1 MGVVIH
7 CPGCGAE
14 VSRGSRFCGAC
25 GAPTGDGSDAPTR
38 SSAPGAL
45 PIEKA
50 RPSSPGSSSSA
61 DQGRFIPGTVLAKR
75 YRIIGLLGRGGMGE
89 VYRAD
94 DLKLGQPVAL
104 KFLPRGL
111 EKDEGRLKR
120 FLNEVR
126 MALKVSHPN
135 VCRVHDIGE
144 FEGQHY
150 ISMEYVDG
158 EDLASLLRRIGR
170 LPKNKAIQAA
180 RQLCAGLATAHDQ
193 GVLHRDL
200 KPANV
205 MIDGR
210 GQVKITDF
218 GLAGLDDAI
227 EGAEA
232 RAGTPA
238 YMAPEQWAGQE
249 VTLKSD
255 LFALGLVLYELFT
268 GEQPYKGKTPAE
280 ILQLQDQSSP
290 TTPSSLV
297 EGFDPAVERVILK
310 CLEKDP
316 AQRPPSAL
324 AVSAA
329 LPGGDPLAAALAAG
343 ETPSPELV
351 AQAGG
356 AESVSPKMAIGL
368 FLAALVFTAL
378 WVVLARQVQLVGYLD
393 LQKSPEVLV
402 ARAQQILLDFG
413 YTEVPADSLFDFS
426 PNDAYLGHIEE
437 NDVSSERWDR
447 LGDSQPAALRFRY
460 RQSPQAI
467 VKQSEGSMGGWM
479 EDPAMTTAGEAM
491 LELDPNGR
499 LLSFLALPPERL
511 EPASEETMEPDWQPI
526 LSAAGLDP
534 AQLVA
539 AESTWVPPVYADNRA
554 AWVGTYPDAPD
565 IEIRIEA
572 AAFQGRPVAMRLLEP
587 WNRTRAE
594 DTAELAA
601 RTRTSVIVQQ
611 VTFNLMILAAIY
623 VAWRN
628 LRLGRGDRKT
638 ALRFAL
644 YLGIVRLLWV
654 VGAHH
659 VAAQGEAWILYS
671 HYAFSVWRIFLVW
684 IFYMAVEPYA
694 RRLWP
699 HMLVSWVRFVGGR
712 WRDPLVGRDILVG
725 VAVGTFLANLGWLA
739 IWLFPRL
746 TGVPGSPP
754 FVELSTLEALRRG
767 AHLVAALAIDHT
779 NAVLINSLFFVLILV
794 ILRVVL
800 RRTWLAVAAF
810 FVLAIGAYWPAYSS
824 PTAYLIFTSLNVAIF
839 VLVLFRYGFLS
850 LVVTNVVWFLL
861 TDFPMTY
868 QVSSWTFGGTVVAL
882 ALVLGLAIYG
892 LRIALAGRPLFR
904 DELAA

>member
-1 MGVVIH
+1 M
-7 CPGCGAE
+7 
-14 VSRGSRFCGAC
+14 
-25 GAPTGDGSDAPTR
+25 D
-38 SSAPGAL
+38 
-45 PIEKA
+45 
-50 RPSSPGSSSSA
+50 RPSSPDSSSSS
-61 DQGRFIPGTVLAKR
+61 DHGRFIPGAVLVKR

-111 EKDEGRLKR
+111 EKDEGRLQR

-144 FEGQHY
+144 FEGQNF

-180 RQLCAGLATAHDQ
+180 RQLCAGLAAAHDQ

-210 GQVKITDF
+210 GQVKIADF
-218 GLAGLDDAI
+218 GLAGLDDSI

-249 VTLKSD
+249 VTVKSD
-255 LFALGLVLYELFT
+255 LYSLGMLLYELFT
-268 GEQPYKGKTPAE
+268 GEQPFKGATPAE
-280 ILQLQDQSSP
+280 VVQAQEQSSP

-297 EGFDPAVERVILK
+297 EGFDPAVERVILT

-316 AQRPPSAL
+316 ARRPPSVL

-356 AESVSPKMAIGL
+356 AEGVSPKMVIGL

-378 WVVLARQVQLVGYLD
+378 WVVLARQTQLVGYLD

-402 ARAQQILLDFG
+402 ARAQQILSDLG
-413 YTEVPADSLFDFS
+413 YKEAPGDHLFDFR
-426 PNDAYLGHIEE
+426 PNEAYLGHVEK
-437 NDVSSERWDR
+437 NDESPDRWNQ
-447 LGDSQPAALRFRY
+447 LSDSQPAVLRFRY
-460 RQSPQAI
+460 RQSPQEI
-467 VKQSEGSMGGWM
+467 VKVGGGSIGELM
-479 EDPAMTTAGEAM
+479 EDPALAIAGEAM

-499 LLSFLALPPERL
+499 LLSFLAFPPERL
-511 EPASEETMEPDWQPI
+511 ESASEAIQEPDWQPI
-526 LSAAGLDP
+526 LTAAGLDP
-534 AQLVA
+534 AELVA
-539 AESTWVPPVYADNRA
+539 EKSTWIPPVYADSRA

-594 DTAELAA
+594 ETAELAA
-601 RTRTSVIVQQ
+601 RTRTGAIVQQ
-611 VTFNLMILAAIY
+611 VTLNLMILAAIF

-638 ALRFAL
+638 AFRFAL
-644 YLGIVRLLWV
+644 YLSAVRLIWI

-659 VAAQGEAWILYS
+659 VAAQGEGTILFS
-671 HYAFSVWRIFLVW
+671 HYAFSTWRIFMVW

-694 RRLWP
+694 RRIWP
-699 HMLVSWVRFVGGR
+699 HVLVTWVRFVGGR

-725 VAVGTFLANLGWLA
+725 VAAGSLLSNLGWLR

-746 TGVPGSPP
+746 TGMPGSPP
-754 FVELSTLEALRRG
+754 EVGLDTLEALRRG
-767 AHLVAALAIDHT
+767 AHFVAALAIDHT
-779 NAVLINSLFFVLILV
+779 NAVLMNSLFLVLILV
-794 ILRVVL
+794 ILRLAL
-800 RRTWLAVAAF
+800 RRTWLAVAAL
-810 FVLAIGAYWPAYSS
+810 FVLAIGAFWPAYSS
-824 PTAYLIFTSLNVAIF
+824 PTVYLIFTSLNIAI
-839 VLVLFRYGFLS
+839 LIGVLFRHGFLS
-850 LVVTNVVWFLL
+850 VVVSNAVWFLL
-861 TDFPMTY
+861 TGIPITY

-882 ALVLGLAIYG
+882 GVVIGLAVYG
-892 LRIALAGRPLFR
+892 LRISLAGRPLFQ
-904 DELAA
+904 DELTA

>member
-1 MGVVIH
+1 M
-7 CPGCGAE
+7 E
-14 VSRGSRFCGAC
+14 
-25 GAPTGDGSDAPTR
+25 
-38 SSAPGAL
+38 
-45 PIEKA
+45 
-50 RPSSPGSSSSA
+50 RPPSPVSSSSA
-61 DQGRFIPGTVLAKR
+61 DHGRFIPGTVLVKR

-111 EKDEGRLKR
+111 EKDEGRLQR

-144 FEGQHY
+144 FEGQHF

-180 RQLCAGLATAHDQ
+180 RQVCAGLAAAHDQ

-210 GQVKITDF
+210 GQIKIADF
-218 GLAGLDDAI
+218 GLAGLDDSI

-249 VTLKSD
+249 VTVKSD
-255 LFALGLVLYELFT
+255 LYSLGMLFYELFT
-268 GEQPYKGKTPAE
+268 GAQPFKGATPAE
-280 ILQLQDQSSP
+280 IVQAQEQSSP

-297 EGFDPAVERVILK
+297 EGFDPAVERVILT

-324 AVSAA
+324 AVAAA

-356 AESVSPKMAIGL
+356 AESVEPRIAIGL
-368 FLAALVFTAL
+368 FLAALVFIAL
-378 WVVLARQVQLVGYLD
+378 WTVLARQTQFVGYID

-402 ARAQQILLDFG
+402 ARAQQILLDLG
-413 YTEVPADSLFDFS
+413 YEEVPGDSLFEFE
-426 PNDAYLGHIEE
+426 PNYAYLGHIEE
-437 NDVSSERWDR
+437 TDVSPERWDR
-447 LGDSQPAALRFRY
+447 LRESQPAALRFFY
-460 RQSPQAI
+460 RQSPHPI
-467 VKQSEGSMGGWM
+467 LKEGAGSIGAWM
-479 EDPAMTTAGEAM
+479 QDPAMTISGEAM

-499 LLSFLALPPERL
+499 LRSFLALPPERV
-511 EPASEETMEPDWQPI
+511 ESASEATAEPDWLPI

-534 AQLVA
+534 EKLAV
-539 AESTWVPPVYADNRA
+539 AESTWVPPVYADHRT
-554 AWVGTYPDAPD
+554 AWVGSYPDAPN
-565 IEIRIEA
+565 IEIRVEA

-594 DTAELAA
+594 ETAELAA
-601 RTRTSVIVQQ
+601 RARVGAIIQN
-611 VTFNLMILAAIY
+611 VTYNLMILAAIF

-628 LRLGRGDRKT
+628 VRLGRGDRKT
-638 ALRFAL
+638 AFRFAL
-644 YLGIVRLLWV
+644 YLGVVRLLWM

-659 VAAQGEAWILYS
+659 VAAQGEVDILFS
-671 HYAFSVWRIFLVW
+671 HYAFSTWRIFMVW
-684 IFYMAVEPYA
+684 VFYMAVEPYA

-699 HMLVSWVRFVGGR
+699 HSLVTWVRFVGGR
-712 WRDPLVGRDILVG
+712 WRDALVGRDILVG
-725 VAVGTFLANLGWLA
+725 VAVGVLVANLDWLR

-746 TGVPGSPP
+746 TGLPGMSPGYD
-754 FVELSTLEALRRG
+754 LSTLEALRRG
-767 AHLVAALAIDHT
+767 AHLVTALAIDHT
-779 NAVLINSLFFVLILV
+779 NAVLMNSLFLVLILV
-794 ILRVVL
+794 ILRLVL
-800 RRTWLAVAAF
+800 RRTWLAVAVF
-810 FVLAIGAYWPAYSS
+810 FLLAIGAYWPTYSS
-824 PTAYLIFTSLNVAIF
+824 PAEHLIFMSLNVAI
-839 VLVLFRYGFLS
+839 LLGVLFRYGFLAT
-850 LVVTNVVWFLL
+850 VVSNVVL
-861 TDFPMTY
+861 FPLRNIPITY
-868 QVSSWTFGGTVVAL
+868 EVSSWTFGGTVMAL
-882 ALVLGLAIYG
+882 AVVLGLAIYG

-904 DELAA
+904 DELTT

>member
-1 MGVVIH
+1 M
-7 CPGCGAE
+7 
-14 VSRGSRFCGAC
+14 
-25 GAPTGDGSDAPTR
+25 
-38 SSAPGAL
+38 
-45 PIEKA
+45 PIEVA
-50 RPSSPGSSSSA
+50 RPSSAVSSSSA

-111 EKDEGRLKR
+111 EKDEGRLQR

-144 FEGQHY
+144 FEGQHF

-218 GLAGLDDAI
+218 GLAGLDDSI

-238 YMAPEQWAGQE
+238 YMAPEQWAGKE
-249 VTLKSD
+249 VTHKSD

-268 GEQPYKGKTPAE
+268 GEQPYEGKTPAE
-280 ILQLQDQSSP
+280 IVQIQEESSP

-297 EGFDPAVERVILK
+297 EGFDPAVERVILT

-316 AQRPPSAL
+316 AQRPPSVV
-324 AVSAA
+324 AVAAA

-356 AESVSPKMAIGL
+356 AESVSPKMVIGL
-368 FLAALVFTAL
+368 LLAALVFTAL
-378 WVVLARQVQLVGYLD
+378 WVALARQTQLVGYLD

-402 ARAQQILLDFG
+402 ARAQEILSDFG
-413 YTEVPADSLFDFS
+413 YTEAPGDSLFDFQ
-426 PNDAYLGHIEE
+426 PNNAYLGHIDE
-437 NDVSSERWDR
+437 NDESPDRWDR
-447 LGDSQPAALRFRY
+447 LGDSQPAALHFRY
-460 RQSPQAI
+460 RQSPQEI
-467 VKQSEGSMGGWM
+467 VKESGGSIGEWM
-479 EDPAMTTAGEAM
+479 EDPAMTRAGEAM
-491 LELDPNGR
+491 LVLDPNGR
-499 LLSFLALPPERL
+499 LLSFMALPPERL
-511 EPASEETMEPDWQPI
+511 ESASEPPLEPDWQPI

-534 AQLVA
+534 ADLVA
-539 AESTWVPPVYADNRA
+539 EESTWVPPVYADSRA

-594 DTAELAA
+594 ETAELAA
-601 RTRTSVIVQQ
+601 RTRTSVIVQH
-611 VTFNLMILAAIY
+611 VTFDLMILAAIF

-638 ALRFAL
+638 AFRFAL
-644 YLGIVRLLWV
+644 YLGLVRLLWV

-659 VAAQGEAWILYS
+659 VAAQGEGMILWS
-671 HYAFSVWRIFLVW
+671 HYAFSTWRIFIVW
-684 IFYMAVEPYA
+684 IFYIAIEPYA

-699 HMLVSWVRFVGGR
+699 HVLVTWVRFVGGR
-712 WRDPLVGRDILVG
+712 WRDPLVGRDILIG
-725 VAVGTFLANLGWLA
+725 VATGAFLTNLGWLST
-739 IWLFPRL
+739 WLFPRL
-746 TGVPGSPP
+746 TGMPGPP
-754 FVELSTLEALRRG
+754 PDVELSTLEALRRG

-779 NAVLINSLFFVLILV
+779 TAVLINSLFIVLLLV
-794 ILRVVL
+794 ILRLVL
-800 RRTWLAVAAF
+800 RRTWLAVAAA
-810 FVLAIGAYWPAYSS
+810 FVVAIGAYWPAYSS
-824 PTAYLIFTSLNVAIF
+824 PTVHLIFTSLNVAIF
-839 VLVLFRYGFLS
+839 LGILFRYGFLS
-850 LVVTNVVWFLL
+850 IVVSNVVWFLL
-861 TDFPMTY
+861 TGIPITY

-882 ALVLGLAIYG
+882 AGVFGLAI
-892 LRIALAGRPLFR
+892 
-904 DELAA
+904 

>member
-1 MGVVIH
+1 
-7 CPGCGAE
+7 
-14 VSRGSRFCGAC
+14 
-25 GAPTGDGSDAPTR
+25 
-38 SSAPGAL
+38 L
-45 PIEKA
+45 QIETD
-50 RPSSPGSSSSA
+50 RPSSPVSSSSA
-61 DQGRFIPGTVLAKR
+61 DQGRFIPGTVLFKR

-111 EKDEGRLKR
+111 EKDEGRLQR
-120 FLNEVR
+120 FL
-126 MALKVSHPN
+126 ALRVSHPN

-144 FEGQHY
+144 FEGQHF

-180 RQLCAGLATAHDQ
+180 RQLCAGLAAAHDQ

-210 GQVKITDF
+210 GQVKIADF
-218 GLAGLDDAI
+218 GLAGLDDSI

-249 VTLKSD
+249 VTVKSD
-255 LFALGLVLYELFT
+255 LYSLGMLLYELFT
-268 GEQPYKGKTPAE
+268 GEQPFKGATPAE
-280 ILQLQDQSSP
+280 IVQAQEHSSP

-297 EGFDPAVERVILK
+297 EGFDPAVERVILT

-324 AVSAA
+324 AVAAA

-356 AESVSPKMAIGL
+356 AESVEPRIAIGL

-378 WVVLARQVQLVGYLD
+378 WVVLAPQTQSVGYID
-393 LQKSPEVLV
+393 LPKSPEVLV
-402 ARAQQILLDFG
+402 ARAREILLDLG
-413 YTEVPADSLFDFS
+413 YEEVPGDSLFNFEA
-426 PNDAYLGHIEE
+426 NFAYIGHIEE
-437 NDVSSERWDR
+437 TDGSPDRWDR
-447 LGDSQPAALRFRY
+447 LRDSQPAALRFLY
-460 RQSPQAI
+460 RQSPHPI
-467 VKQSEGSMGGWM
+467 VKWGAGSIGAWM
-479 EDPAMTTAGEAM
+479 EDPAMTVAGEAM
-491 LELDPNGR
+491 VELDPDGR
-499 LLSFLALPPERL
+499 LRSFLALPPERIESDL
-511 EPASEETMEPDWQPI
+511 EVTLEPDWLPI

-539 AESTWVPPVYADNRA
+539 EESTWVPPVYADSRI
-554 AWVGTYPDAPD
+554 AWAGSYPDAPD
-565 IEIRIEA
+565 IEIRVEA
-572 AAFQGRPVAMRLLEP
+572 AAFQDRPVAMRLLEP

-594 DTAELAA
+594 ETAELAA
-601 RTRTSVIVQQ
+601 RARVGAIVQN
-611 VTFNLMILAAIY
+611 VTYNLMILAAIF

-628 LRLGRGDRKT
+628 VRLGRGDRKT
-638 ALRFAL
+638 AFRFAL
-644 YLGIVRLLWV
+644 YLGVVRLLWM

-659 VAAQGEAWILYS
+659 VAAQGEAGILVS
-671 HYAFSVWRIFLVW
+671 HYAFSTWRIFMVW
-684 IFYMAVEPYA
+684 VFYMAVEPYA

-699 HMLVSWVRFVGGR
+699 HSLVTWVRFVGGR
-712 WRDPLVGRDILVG
+712 WRDPLVGRDILIG
-725 VAVGTFLANLGWLA
+725 VAVGVLVTNLDWMR

-746 TGVPGSPP
+746 TGLPGIPP
-754 FVELSTLEALRRG
+754 EGDLSSVEALRRG
-767 AHLVAALAIDHT
+767 VHLVTALAMEHT
-779 NAVLINSLFFVLILV
+779 EAVLMNSLFLVLILV
-794 ILRVVL
+794 ILRLVL
-800 RRTWLAVAAF
+800 RRTWLAVTVF
-810 FVLAIGAYWPAYSS
+810 FLLAIGAYWPAYSS
-824 PTAYLIFTSLNVAIF
+824 PAVHVIFTSLNVAILLF
-839 VLVLFRYGFLS
+839 VLFRHGFLA
-850 LVVTNVVWFLL
+850 VVVANAVL
-861 TDFPMTY
+861 FPLRTIPITY
-868 QVSSWTFGGTVVAL
+868 DVSSWTFGGTVMVL
-882 ALVLGLAIYG
+882 AIVVGLAIYG

-904 DELAA
+904 DELSVSVPNV

>member
-1 MGVVIH
+1 
-7 CPGCGAE
+7 
-14 VSRGSRFCGAC
+14 
-25 GAPTGDGSDAPTR
+25 
-38 SSAPGAL
+38 
-45 PIEKA
+45 
-50 RPSSPGSSSSA
+50 
-61 DQGRFIPGTVLAKR
+61 
-75 YRIIGLLGRGGMGE
+75 
-89 VYRAD
+89 
-94 DLKLGQPVAL
+94 
-104 KFLPRGL
+104 
-111 EKDEGRLKR
+111 RLQR

-135 VCRVHDIGE
+135 VCRVYDISE
-144 FEGQHY
+144 FEGQHF

-218 GLAGLDDAI
+218 GLAGLDDSI

-249 VTLKSD
+249 VTSKSD
-255 LFALGLVLYELFT
+255 LFALGLVLFELFT

-280 ILQLQDQSSP
+280 ILQRQEQSSP

-316 AQRPPSAL
+316 VQRPPSAL

-356 AESVSPKMAIGL
+356 TESVSLKMAIGL
-368 FLAALVFTAL
+368 FLTALVFTAL
-378 WVVLARQVQLVGYLD
+378 WVVLAQQVQLVGYVD
-393 LQKSPEVLV
+393 LPNSPEVLV

-413 YTEVPADSLFDFS
+413 YTEAPRDSLFDFS
-426 PNDAYLGHIEE
+426 PNEAYLGYIEE
-437 NDVSSERWDR
+437 NDVSSDRWDR
-447 LGDSQPAALRFRY
+447 LGDSQPTALRFRY
-460 RQSPQAI
+460 RQSPQVI
-467 VKQSEGSMGGWM
+467 VKESAGSIGEWM
-479 EDPAMTTAGEAM
+479 KDPAMTIAGEAM
-491 LELDPNGR
+491 LELDPNGQ

-511 EPASEETMEPDWQPI
+511 ESDSEMAAEPDWQPI

-534 AQLVA
+534 ADLVEE
-539 AESTWVPPVYADNRA
+539 ESTWVPPVYADSRA

-594 DTAELAA
+594 EAADLAA
-601 RTRTSVIVQQ
+601 RTRTSEVFQHA
-611 VTFNLMILAAIY
+611 TFNLMILAAIF

-659 VAAQGEAWILYS
+659 VATQGESWILYS
-671 HYAFSVWRIFLVW
+671 HYAYSVWRIFLVW
-684 IFYMAVEPYA
+684 TFYMAVEPYA

-699 HMLVSWVRFVGGR
+699 HMLVTWVRFVGGR

-725 VAVGTFLANLGWLA
+725 VSVGAFLTNLDWLRT
-739 IWLFPRL
+739 WLFPRL
-746 TGVPGSPP
+746 TGMPGSPP
-754 FVELSTLEALRRG
+754 DVELSMLEALRRG
-767 AHLVAALAIDHT
+767 AHLVTALAIDHT
-779 NAVLINSLFFVLILV
+779 NAILHHALLIVLILV
-794 ILRVVL
+794 ILRLLV
-800 RRTWLAVAAF
+800 RRTWLAVAAAF
-810 FVLAIGAYWPAYSS
+810 AIGIGAYWPAYSS
-824 PTAYLIFTSLNVAIF
+824 PTGYLIFMSLSLGIF
-839 VLVLFRYGFLS
+839 ILVLFRYGFLS
-850 LVVTNVVWFLL
+850 IVVSSAVGALL
-861 TDFPMTY
+861 TGIPITY

-892 LRIALAGRPLFR
+892 LRISLAGRPLFR
-904 DELAA
+904 DEISVSVANVTRR

>member
-1 MGVVIH
+1 
-7 CPGCGAE
+7 
-14 VSRGSRFCGAC
+14 
-25 GAPTGDGSDAPTR
+25 
-38 SSAPGAL
+38 
-45 PIEKA
+45 
-50 RPSSPGSSSSA
+50 
-61 DQGRFIPGTVLAKR
+61 
-75 YRIIGLLGRGGMGE
+75 MGE

-111 EKDEGRLKR
+111 EKDEGRLQR

-180 RQLCAGLATAHDQ
+180 RQLCAGLATAHDR

-218 GLAGLDDAI
+218 GLAGLDDSI

-268 GEQPYKGKTPAE
+268 GEQPFKGKTPAE
-280 ILQLQDQSSP
+280 ILQRQEQSSP

-356 AESVSPKMAIGL
+356 AESVSPRMAIGL

-393 LQKSPEVLV
+393 LQKSPEVLI
-402 ARAQQILLDFG
+402 ARAQQILLDLG
-413 YTEVPADSLFDFS
+413 YAEEPADSLFDYS
-426 PNDAYLGHIEE
+426 PNDACLGYIEK
-437 NDVSSERWDR
+437 NDESSERWDR

-467 VKQSEGSMGGWM
+467 VKESAGSIGKWM
-479 EDPAMTTAGEAM
+479 EDPAMMIAGESM
-491 LELDPNGR
+491 LELDLNGR

-511 EPASEETMEPDWQPI
+511 ESASEATPAPDWQPI

-534 AQLVA
+534 ADLNAV
-539 AESTWVPPVYADNRA
+539 ESIWTPPVYADSRA

-594 DTAELAA
+594 ETADLAA
-601 RTRTSVIVQQ
+601 RTRASEIVQQ
-611 VTFNLMILAAIY
+611 VTFNLMILAAIF

-638 ALRFAL
+638 AFRFAL
-644 YLGIVRLLWV
+644 YLGVVRLLWI

-671 HYAFSVWRIFLVW
+671 HYALSVWRIFMVW

-699 HMLVSWVRFVGGR
+699 HMLVTWVRFVGGR

-725 VAVGTFLANLGWLA
+725 VVVGAFFANLGWLR

-754 FVELSTLEALRRG
+754 DVELSTLEALRRG

-779 NAVLINSLFFVLILV
+779 NAVLLNSLFFVLILV

-800 RRTWLAVAAF
+800 HRTWLAVAAF
-810 FVLAIGAYWPAYSS
+810 FVLAIAAYWPANSS
-824 PTAYLIFTSLNVAIF
+824 PTAYLIFMSLNVVIF

-850 LVVTNVVWFLL
+850 LVVTNAVEFLL
-861 TDFPMTY
+861 IDIPITY
-868 QVSSWTFGGTVVAL
+868 QVSSWLFGGTVVAL

-892 LRIALAGRPLFR
+892 LRIALAGRPLLR
-904 DELAA
+904 DEFLTEAPGHTR

>member
-1 MGVVIH
+1 M
-7 CPGCGAE
+7 
-14 VSRGSRFCGAC
+14 
-25 GAPTGDGSDAPTR
+25 D
-38 SSAPGAL
+38 
-45 PIEKA
+45 
-50 RPSSPGSSSSA
+50 RPSSAASSSSV
-61 DQGRFIPGTVLAKR
+61 DQGRFIPGTVLARR

-111 EKDEGRLKR
+111 EQDEGRLQR

-144 FEGQHY
+144 FEGQHF

-170 LPKNKAIQAA
+170 LPKDKAIQAA
-180 RQLCAGLATAHDQ
+180 RQMCAGLAAAHDQ

-218 GLAGLDDAI
+218 GLAGLDDSI

-238 YMAPEQWAGQE
+238 YMAPEQWAGRE
-249 VTLKSD
+249 VTHKSD
-255 LFALGLVLYELFT
+255 LFALGLVLFELFT

-280 ILQLQDQSSP
+280 IVEIREQSSP

-297 EGFDPAVERVILK
+297 EGFDPAVERVILT

-316 AQRPPSAL
+316 AQRPPSVL

-356 AESVSPKMAIGL
+356 AEGVSPKTVIGL

-378 WVVLARQVQLVGYLD
+378 WVVVAQQAQLVGYLD

-402 ARAQQILLDFG
+402 AGAQQILLDFG
-413 YTEVPADSLFDFS
+413 YNETPGDRLFDFI
-426 PNDAYLGHIEE
+426 PNDAYLSHIEV
-437 NDVSSERWDR
+437 NDVSRDRWDR
-447 LGDSQPAALRFRY
+447 LEDSQPAAWRFRY
-460 RQSPQAI
+460 RQSPQPI
-467 VKQSEGSMGGWM
+467 VKVNGGSIGEWM
-479 EDPAMTTAGEAM
+479 EDPAPAIAGEAM

-511 EPASEETMEPDWQPI
+511 ELDSEATPEPDWQLI
-526 LSAAGLDP
+526 LSAAGLDS
-534 AQLVA
+534 ARLVA
-539 AESTWVPPVYADNRA
+539 QEPSWVPPVYADSRA
-554 AWVGTYPDAPD
+554 AWVGTYPDAAD
-565 IEIRIEA
+565 IEIRIEV

-601 RTRTSVIVQQ
+601 RRRIGVVFSQA
-611 VTFNLMILAAIY
+611 TFNLMILAAIF

-638 ALRFAL
+638 AFRFAL
-644 YLGIVRLLWV
+644 YLGAVRLLWM

-659 VAAQGEAWILYS
+659 VAAQGEGIILFS
-671 HYAFSVWRIFLVW
+671 HYAFSTWRIFLVW

-694 RRLWP
+694 RRIWP
-699 HMLVSWVRFVGGR
+699 HVLVTWVRFVGGR

-725 VAVGTFLANLGWLA
+725 VAAGALLSNLGWLR
-739 IWLFPRL
+739 IWLLPRL
-746 TGVPGSPP
+746 TGVPGSQP
-754 FVELSTLEALRRG
+754 EISLSTLEALRRG

-779 NAVLINSLFFVLILV
+779 NAVLMNSLFFVLILV
-794 ILRVVL
+794 ILRLVL
-800 RRTWLAVAAF
+800 RRTWLAVAALF
-810 FVLAIGAYWPAYSS
+810 LLAIGSFWPAHSN
-824 PTAYLIFTSLNVAIF
+824 PTVYLIF
-839 VLVLFRYGFLS
+839 LVLNFAILTAVFFNYGFLS
-850 LVVTNVVWFLL
+850 VVVSTSVWFLL
-861 TDFPMTY
+861 IGNPMTI
-868 QVSSWTFGGTVVAL
+868 QVSSWTFGGTLVAL
-882 ALVLGLAIYG
+882 GVVLGLAIYG
-892 LRIALAGRPLFR
+892 LRISLAGRPLFR
-904 DELAA
+904 DELST

>member
-1 MGVVIH
+1 V
-7 CPGCGAE
+7 
-14 VSRGSRFCGAC
+14 
-25 GAPTGDGSDAPTR
+25 
-38 SSAPGAL
+38 PGAL

-50 RPSSPGSSSSA
+50 RSSSPDSSSA
-61 DQGRFIPGTVLAKR
+61 VDHGRFIPGTVLAKR

-111 EKDEGRLKR
+111 EKDEGRLQR

-218 GLAGLDDAI
+218 GLAGLDDSI

-238 YMAPEQWAGQE
+238 YMAPEQWAGKE
-249 VTLKSD
+249 VTPKSD

-268 GEQPYKGKTPAE
+268 GEQPYEGKTPAE
-280 ILQLQDQSSP
+280 ILQLQEQSSP

-356 AESVSPKMAIGL
+356 AESVSPRLAIGL
-368 FLAALVFTAL
+368 FLAALVFTTI
-378 WVVLARQVQLVGYLD
+378 WVVLARQVQLVGYVD
-393 LQKSPEVLV
+393 LRKSPEVLV
-402 ARAQQILLDFG
+402 ARAQQILLDLG
-413 YTEVPADSLFDFS
+413 YDEAPGDSLFDFR

-437 NDVSSERWDR
+437 NDVSSDRWDR
-447 LGDSQPAALRFRY
+447 LSDSQPAALRFRY
-460 RQSPQAI
+460 RQSPQEI
-467 VKQSEGSMGGWM
+467 VRLDGGSIGEWM
-479 EDPAMTTAGEAM
+479 EDPAMTIAGEAV

-499 LLSFLALPPERL
+499 LLSFLALPSERL
-511 EPASEETMEPDWQPI
+511 ESASEATGEPDWLPM
-526 LSAAGLDP
+526 LSAAGLDL

-539 AESTWVPPVYADNRA
+539 QEPTWVPPVYADSRA

-565 IEIRIEA
+565 IQIRIEA
-572 AAFQGRPVAMRLLEP
+572 AAFRGRPVAMRLLEP

-594 DTAELAA
+594 ETADLAA
-601 RTRTSVIVQQ
+601 RTRTSEIAQQ
-611 VTFNLMILAAIY
+611 GMLNLMLLAAIF

-638 ALRFAL
+638 AFRFAL
-644 YLGIVRLLWV
+644 YLAAVRLLWV

-659 VAAQGEAWILYS
+659 VAAQGEGMILYS
-671 HYAFSVWRIFLVW
+671 HYAYSTWRIFMVW

-725 VAVGTFLANLGWLA
+725 VAAGAFLTNLAWLLT
-739 IWLFPRL
+739 WLFPRL
-746 TGVPGSPP
+746 TGVPGPP
-754 FVELSTLEALRRG
+754 PYLDLSTVEALRRG
-767 AHLVAALAIDHT
+767 AHLVTALAIDHT
-779 NAVLINSLFFVLILV
+779 NAILNNALFLVLILV
-794 ILRVVL
+794 ILRLVL
-800 RRTWLAVAAF
+800 RRTWLAVAALL
-810 FVLAIGAYWPAYSS
+810 VLAIGAYWPAYSS
-824 PTAYLIFTSLNVAIF
+824 PIVYLIITSLNVAIL
-839 VLVLFRYGFLS
+839 VSVLFRYGFLS
-850 LVVTNVVWFLL
+850 VVVASAVSALL
-861 TDFPMTY
+861 TNIPMTY
-868 QVSSWTFGGTVVAL
+868 DASSWIFGGTVVAL

-904 DELAA
+904 DELLTEAPGHTR